1 MTIEIAKGKSSMAD
15 KQLIIN
21 TTSLETRIALLER
34 DRVAELFIER
44 QSERGIVGNVYLG
57 VVMRV
62 LPGMQSAFINIGADR
77 TAFLY
82 GGDVIDPEALR
93 ETHVSEDITTDPGE
107 PHSAPTKKLASP
119 SVALDL
125 TTEDLK
131 DRNLKSRR
139 PIEKLIKEGQ
149 EILVQVAKEPL
160 GSKGARVTTFI
171 SIPGRYLVLM
181 PDFTHIGISRRI
193 EDPAER
199 LRLSNLV
206 KEFKPDNVGVIVR
219 TAALGVSD
227 LILQKDLKY
236 LLKVWRL
243 VDAKRKRSSPPS
255 LIYRDLSL
263 ILKTTRDLYSEDI
276 DRIVID
282 DSQTCEELRRF
293 LMATIPGAHKKLY
306 LYDEKTPI
314 FDVYGIEMD
323 IGRAL
328 SSRIELPS
336 GGYLIIDQTEALT
349 SFDVNTGKFVGHAS
363 ARDTILKTNLESVQK
378 IVAQLRT
385 RNIGGIIVIDFIDME
400 KIEDRE
406 KVFNA
411 LQEELK
417 ADKARTNVLKISE
430 LGLVQMTRKRTSESL
445 ERTLMEPC
453 PYCEGRGRIRSTATE
468 SYDLL
473 REIRRHTI
481 QTGDRKIT
489 VRVRDDIKSYLE
501 HEAFS
506 LFQDLI
512 NEFNITIEFKLSSL
526 TKRLLDEA
534 PYEVISPFS
543 P

>member
-1 MTIEIAKGKSSMAD
+1 MSD
-15 KQLIIN
+15 KQLIISTN
-21 TTSLETRIALLER
+21 SLETRIALLEKE
-34 DRVAELFIER
+34 RVAELFIER
-44 QSERGIVGNVYLG
+44 QSERGMVGNVYLG
-57 VVMRV
+57 NVMRV

-82 GGDVIDPEALR
+82 GGDVIDPEVLKEARQLSDSDNSNT
-93 ETHVSEDITTDPGE
+93 EFAVHDNAI
-107 PHSAPTKKLASP
+107 
-119 SVALDL
+119 DL
-125 TTEDLK
+125 TTEDLR

-139 PIEKLIKEGQ
+139 PIEKLIREGQ

-193 EDPAER
+193 EDPVER
-199 LRLSNLV
+199 QRLTDLV
-206 KEFKPDNVGVIVR
+206 KQFKPDNVGVIVR
-219 TAALGVSD
+219 TAALGLSD
-227 LILQKDLKY
+227 LVLQKDLKF
-236 LLKVWRL
+236 LLKVWKL
-243 VDAKRKRSSPPS
+243 VDAKRKRSSAPS

-282 DSQTCEELRRF
+282 NAEACEELRRF

-306 LYDEKTPI
+306 LYEEKTPI

-323 IGRAL
+323 IGKAL

-349 SFDVNTGKFVGHAS
+349 SFDVNTGKFVGLAS
-363 ARDTILKTNLESVQK
+363 ARDTILRTNLEAVKK
-378 IVAQLRT
+378 IVSQLRT

-400 KIEDRE
+400 KPEDRE
-406 KVFNA
+406 KVFNT

-417 ADKARTNVLKISE
+417 ADKARTNVLRISE

-468 SYDLL
+468 AFDLL
-473 REIRRHTI
+473 REIKRHTI
-481 QTGDRKIT
+481 QTGDKKIV
-489 VRVRDDIKSYLE
+489 VRVRDDIKAYID
-501 HEAFS
+501 HEAYP
-506 LFQDLI
+506 LFQDLVQ
-512 NEFNITIEFKLSSL
+512 EFNIKIEFELSEL
-526 TKRLLDEA
+526 TRKQLDET
-534 PYEVISPFS
+534 PYEVISS
-543 P
+543 NS